1 MARGIF
7 ITVEGMEGSGK
18 TTHCE
23 KISEYLEKKGFE
35 VIRIH
40 EPGGTRIGEQVR
52 NILLSAGN
60 EEMIDKTELFL
71 FLASRSQL
79 VEEVIKPAIAAGK
92 IIVCDRY
99 IDSTIAYQGYGRGVD
114 EKFIRLLNK
123 FVAGNVQPDLTIIL
137 DVDAPIGLKR
147 ARKRLG
153 EKEPDRIEKGTLS
166 FHQRVRQGYLSLS
179 RTEHGRV
186 RIVDAAR
193 AMKNIEI
200 SIKKHI
206 DKFLEKLPKE
216 E

>member
-23 KISEYLEKKGFE
+23 KISAYLEKKGFE
-35 VIRIH
+35 VIQVH

-60 EEMIDKTELFL
+60 EEMIDRAELFL

-79 VEEVIKPAIAAGK
+79 VEEVIRPSMAAGK
-92 IIVCDRY
+92 VIVCDRY
-99 IDSTIAYQGYGRGVD
+99 IDSTVAYQGYGRGVD

-123 FVAGNVQPDLTIIL
+123 FVVGNVEPDLTIIL
-137 DVDAPIGLKR
+137 DVDAPVGLRR
-147 ARKRLG
+147 AIKRLG

-166 FHQRVRQGYLSLS
+166 FHQRVRQGYLSLP
-179 RTEHGRV
+179 RTEHERV
-186 RIVDAAR
+186 RIVDAGTDVKKTER
-193 AMKNIEI
+193 
-200 SIKKHI
+200 SIKRHI
-206 DKFLEKLPKE
+206 DNFLEKLSKE
-216 E
+216 T

>member
-23 KISEYLEKKGFE
+23 KISAYLEKKGLE
-35 VIRIH
+35 VIRVH

-60 EEMIDKTELFL
+60 EEMIDRTELFL

-79 VEEVIKPAIAAGK
+79 VEEVIRPSMAAGK
-92 IIVCDRY
+92 VIVCDRY
-99 IDSTIAYQGYGRGVD
+99 IDSTVAYQGYGRGVD

-123 FVAGNVQPDLTIIL
+123 FVVGNVKPDLTIIL
-137 DVDAPIGLKR
+137 DVDAPIGLRR

-153 EKEPDRIEKGTLS
+153 EKEPDRIEKATLS
-166 FHQRVRQGYLSLS
+166 FHQRVRQGYLSLL
-179 RTEHGRV
+179 RTEHERI
-186 RIVDAAR
+186 RIVDAGR
-193 AMKNIEI
+193 DVKKTER
-200 SIKKHI
+200 SIKRHI
-206 DKFLEKLPKE
+206 DNFLEKLSKE
-216 E
+216 A